1 MARRFSESFK
11 RNLKRLL
18 YERYRLVILRGQVV
32 LDMEKMSNLTTR
44 DFLRVCSLHAIAEE
58 IYAKPVKGSVAELGV
73 YQGHFAKDINAV
85 FPDRNMYLF
94 DTFQGFSEK
103 DKEIDIGGGFSSAAE
118 DFSDT
123 NVEMVLEKMSHRE
136 KVTVRAGYFPES
148 VQETDKDERFAFVS
162 IDTDLYKPIY
172 DGLRFFYPRLNPGG
186 YIFIHDYN
194 NKDYPGVN
202 AAVKKYCEEENINCF
217 PLVDPCGTGVIAKG

>member
-1 MARRFSESFK
+1 MARRLSESFK
-11 RNLKRLL
+11 KKLKRIL

-32 LDMEKMSNLTTR
+32 LDMEKLANLTTR
-44 DFLRVCSLHAIAEE
+44 DSLRVCSLHAVAAE
-58 IYAKPVKGSVAELGV
+58 IYAKPVRGSVAELGV
-73 YQGHFAKDINAV
+73 YQGDFAKHINAV
-85 FPDRNMYLF
+85 FPDRNLYLF
-94 DTFQGFSEK
+94 DTFQGFFEQ
-103 DKEIDIGGGFSSAAE
+103 DKQVDRGAGFSTAAE

-123 NVEMVLEKMSHRE
+123 SVDLVLKKMSHPE

-148 VQETDKDERFAFVS
+148 AQEADRQEHFAFVS